1 MKEQQEQQLTFIKEQ
16 ANQWLVKLETDNMAV
31 GDEERFVDWLEQDER
46 HGEIF
51 HQMEQTWSLM
61 HEANLFNND
70 EHKSSNSKSLFLRML
85 LPIAAT
91 VLIAFTSL
99 FWGQDIY
106 FATFSDHYT
115 STGQRQK
122 HILTDGSELTLNTD
136 SAINI
141 KYTDKQRLIEVL
153 AGEIYV
159 TVAPNLDRPFVVK
172 AGDLKVTAL
181 GTEFI
186 VHKAQ
191 DKNATVIVTEHSVKV
206 ESTSSDELNLVLNQG
221 HEVTFNESNNTLS
234 NVQTVNLNQVQAW
247 RNGKYIFQDESLAK
261 VIAELNRYYQGKII
275 LRDDSLRDKKITGVL
290 DLDNPQVS
298 LNNLA
303 KSLPIKIN
311 SMTPYLL
318 LIEKS

>member
-46 HGEIF
+46 HGEVF
-51 HQMEQTWSLM
+51 HQAEQTWNLM
-61 HEANLFNND
+61 HEANSSNND
-70 EHKSSNSKSLFLRML
+70 ERISSNSKSLFLRVL

-115 STGQRQK
+115 STGQREK

-153 AGEIYV
+153 TGEIYV

-172 AGDLKVTAL
+172 AGELKVTAL

-221 HEVTFNESNNTLS
+221 HEVTFNESNSTLS
-234 NVQTVNLNQVQAW
+234 NVKTVNLNQVQAW
-247 RNGKYIFQDESLAK
+247 RNGKYIFQDESLDK

-311 SMTPYLL
+311 SMTPYIL